1 MRVAGGAH
9 LTYCTNVH
17 AGESWAETA
26 EQLRRHLPPVKAR
39 VSPAAPF
46 GVGLRLSARAAAQL
60 AGDAAALDAFRS
72 WLAGEGLYVFTI
84 NGFPFGTF
92 HGTAVKDAVY
102 RPDWRDPR
110 RLAYSDTLAL
120 LLADLLD
127 GAPEDVTGS
136 VSTVPGGYKAHMPGT
151 EDRAAIVEGLLRH
164 AATLDGLARERGR
177 VVVLAL
183 EPEPGCLLET
193 VDEAAAFFAEDL
205 FGPDAVRRFAAL
217 TGRGRGDAEAALR
230 RHLGLCL
237 DTCHAAVMFED
248 AGAALDRLAAAG
260 VPIAKIQVSSG
271 LVLPRADASGRAAL
285 LPFAEGVYLHQTA
298 ARAADGTVTRFADL
312 PDALASDHDGEWR
325 VHFHVP
331 VWAERCG
338 PFATTQGFTA
348 AVLERQRRNALTA
361 HLEVETYT
369 WDVLPHGVRPLSL
382 TDSLA
387 LELQWT
393 RERL

>member
-1 MRVAGGAH
+1 MRVGGAH

-26 EQLRRHLPPVKAR
+26 EALRRHLPDVKER
-39 VSPAAPF
+39 VAHGAPF
-46 GVGLRLSARAAAQL
+46 GVGLRLSARAAAEL
-60 AGDAAALDAFRS
+60 AGDGAALADFRA
-72 WLAGEGLYVFTI
+72 WLADQGLYVFTI
-84 NGFPFGTF
+84 NGFPYGTF

-110 RLAYSDTLAL
+110 RLAYSNTLAAVL
-120 LLADLLD
+120 VDLLD
-127 GAPEDVTGS
+127 GQPDDVGGS
-136 VSTVPGGYKAHMPGT
+136 VSTVPGGYKAHLSGPA
-151 EDRAAIVEGLLRH
+151 DHAAIAEGLVRH
-164 AATLDGLARERGR
+164 AATLDRLARERGR

-193 VDEAAAFFAEDL
+193 IDEAVAFFTEEL
-205 FGPDAVRRFAAL
+205 FSPAAVSRFAAL
-217 TGRGRGDAEAALR
+217 TGHGRGAAEAALR

-237 DTCHAAVMFED
+237 DTCHAAVMAED
-248 AGAALDRLAAAG
+248 ADAALDRLAAAG
-260 VPIAKIQVSSG
+260 ITIAKIQVSSG
-271 LVLPRADASGRAAL
+271 LVLPRADAGGRAAL
-285 LPFAEGVYLHQTA
+285 APFAEGVYLHQTTA
-298 ARAADGTVTRFADL
+298 LAADGTATRFADL
-312 PDALASDHDGEWR
+312 PDALASAHDGEWR

-331 VWAERCG
+331 VWADRCG

-348 AVLERQRRNALTA
+348 AVLERQRRDGLTA
-361 HLEVETYT
+361 HVEVETYT
-369 WDVLPHGVRPLSL
+369 WDVLPHGARPLSL

>member
-1 MRVAGGAH
+1 MRVADGAH

-17 AGESWAETA
+17 AGESWADMA

-46 GVGLRLSARAAAQL
+46 GVGLRLSARAAAEL
-60 AGDAAALDAFRS
+60 AGDAAALAALRA
-72 WLAGEGLYVFTI
+72 WLRAEGLYVFTI

-92 HGTAVKDAVY
+92 HGTAVKDGVY
-102 RPDWRDPR
+102 RPDWRDPQ
-110 RLAYSDTLAL
+110 RLAYSDRLAW

-127 GAPEDVTGS
+127 GEADDVTGS
-136 VSTVPGGYKAHMPGT
+136 VSTVPGGYKAHLTGDG
-151 EDRAAIVEGLLRH
+151 DRAAMVEMLLRH
-164 AATLDGLARERGR
+164 AATLDRIARGR
-177 VVVLAL
+177 GRIITLAL

-193 VDEAAAFFAEDL
+193 TDEAAAFFAEDL
-205 FGPDAVRRFAAL
+205 FGAAAVGRFAAL
-217 TGRGRGDAEAALR
+217 SGYGRGDAEAALR

-248 AGAALDRLAAAG
+248 ADAALDRLAAAG

-271 LVLPRADASGRAAL
+271 LVVPRADGEGRAAL
-285 LPFAEGVYLHQTA
+285 VPFAEGVYLHQTA
-298 ARAADGTVTRFADL
+298 GRDADGAITRFADL
-312 PDALASDHDGEWR
+312 PDALASDHGGEWR

-331 VWAERCG
+331 VWAGRCG
-338 PFATTQGFTA
+338 PFATTHAFTA
-348 AVLERQRRNALTA
+348 AVLERQRRDGLTK

-369 WDVLPHGVRPLSL
+369 WDVLPHGARPLSL